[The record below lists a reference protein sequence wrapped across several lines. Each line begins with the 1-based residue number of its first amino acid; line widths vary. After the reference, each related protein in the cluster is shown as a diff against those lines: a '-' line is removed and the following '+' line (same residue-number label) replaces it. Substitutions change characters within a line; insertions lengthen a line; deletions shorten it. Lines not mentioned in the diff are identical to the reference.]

1 MKKLISFFLSFAVL
15 VCLGVP
21 AFAADSASG
30 AASGKDV
37 ILEEYPLSNSD
48 IVFTMD
54 LFEQT
59 YTRQDVANMIAVEKA
74 KESPASNQYRTFTAS
89 ESEID
94 EFYRNVEAIAARTP
108 ALTYYFSN
116 VYWRFRSD
124 DYYGP
129 NTLSLTLRPTS
140 VTRNNRDLE
149 VTMASWAL
157 VKAEC
162 GSSRYW
168 TNERSLEQ
176 QFRCHA
182 LGEIYYP
189 GDVGDWDL
197 EPIRPYGSLFEYAIN
212 MCNPTD

>member
-15 VCLGVP
+15 VCLGMP
-21 AFAADSASG
+21 AFAADSVNDVV
-30 AASGKDV
+30 SGKDV

-48 IVFTMD
+48 IVFTME
-54 LFEQT
+54 LFEQM

-74 KESPASNQYRTFTAS
+74 KESPASNQYRTYTAS

-116 VYWRFRSD
+116 VYWRFRPD
-124 DYYGP
+124 EYYGP
-129 NTLSLTLRPTS
+129 NTLSLTLKPTA
-140 VTRNNRDLE
+140 VTRNNHDLE

-162 GSSRYW
+162 ESSQYW
-168 TNERSLEQ
+168 TNEKSLEQ

-182 LGEIYYP
+182 SGEILYP
-189 GDVGDWDL
+189 GDIGDWDL
-197 EPIRPYGSLFEYAIN
+197 EPIRPYVGLLTYKIN
-212 MCNPTD
+212 FCNPHD